1 MSGGRAPKQKG
12 NRIEREC
19 RSEERRVGVNI
30 AKDFGFEARRAWGS
44 DGRSLGWS
52 EEVDIEIKI
61 PKIYRRFH
69 FQVKGRKKIAD
80 YLKPAEEIY
89 GQILKEDRGE
99 IYVTIRYKELL
110 SLLSK
115 VSIADEYIKSKR

>member
-19 RSEERRVGVNI
+19 VNI
-30 AKDFGFEARRAWGS
+30 AKEFHFDAKRAWGS

-52 EEVDIEIKI
+52 EEVDVEIKI
-61 PKIYRRFH
+61 DKLLYHNDGKPFH

-110 SLLSK
+110 CLLGRLEDYVK
-115 VSIADEYIKSKR
+115 LTK

>member
-19 RSEERRVGVNI
+19 VNI
-30 AKDFGFEARRAWGS
+30 AKESGFEAKRAWGS
-44 DGRSLGWS
+44 DGRSLGWT
-52 EEVDIEIKI
+52 EEVDVEIKLDKLLYHNDGK
-61 PKIYRRFH
+61 PFH

-115 VSIADEYIKSKR
+115 VSIADRYIKLNR

>member
-19 RSEERRVGVNI
+19 VNI
-30 AKDFGFEARRAWGS
+30 AKEFGFEAKRAWGS

-110 SLLSK
+110 CLLGRLEDYVK
-115 VSIADEYIKSKR
+115 LTK